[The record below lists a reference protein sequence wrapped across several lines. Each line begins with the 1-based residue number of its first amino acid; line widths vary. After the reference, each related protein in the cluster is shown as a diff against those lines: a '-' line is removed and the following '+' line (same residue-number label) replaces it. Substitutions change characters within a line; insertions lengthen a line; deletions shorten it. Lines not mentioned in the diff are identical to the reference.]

1 MKKFFYISALAL
13 SAGLFSSCAK
23 ENSVTPKINKVAVE
37 AESADAFVGNVP
49 PTPADGGVDRPK
61 RP

>member
-1 MKKFFYISALAL
+1 MKKFIYVAALFISA
-13 SAGLFSSCAK
+13 GFITSCTK
-23 ENSVTPKINKVAVE
+23 ENDAKPQVNKVAE
-37 AESADAFVGNVP
+37 AESADAFIGHVP